1 MNTQN
6 KNRKSFRDALN
17 ILSTNGFK
25 SVWNEEEYHLK
36 FTTVKSEIPVT
47 CVNCKDESL
56 KSLFNINRGSK
67 CKKCALPR
75 KTRLLKYKTVNDEF
89 IKNGMKLLWNDEEF
103 TRNFTGC
110 SQKIPVLCVCKERKE
125 LCYSSVRNGRKC
137 QDCGNNRRKN
147 YEDVLKIVEDNGM
160 KLNMSKEQFDL
171 IYKSMNDPITILCKC
186 NKEYSVRINDVKFG
200 YSCKECGKEK
210 VRNTNLER
218 YGVENP
224 ILNEEIKEKVR
235 NTNLERYGVENSFLN
250 EEIKEKIRN
259 TNLERYGVENPFL
272 NEEIKE
278 KIRNTNLERYGVENP
293 FLNEEIKEKI
303 RNTNLERYG
312 FEYSAQNEE
321 IKQKIK
327 NTNLEKYGVEYPF
340 QSDEIQEKVKQS
352 ILDIYG
358 VEFITQHPDVKEKTK
373 NTNLDRYGVEYP
385 AQNEDVR
392 KKMQN
397 TCISKFGVPFA
408 LQNEDIFKKTMT
420 KMTSF
425 KLFEYPSGNTIEIQ
439 GYEHFAIKELLEN
452 GISEEDII
460 TGPDNVPEIWYIDS
474 ENKKRRHYVDI
485 YIKSENKCIEVKSE
499 WTLKLQEYCMS
510 YKQNAAK
517 EQGYDYEIWI
527 YNHKGVKLRIE

>member
-6 KNRKSFRDALN
+6 KNRKSFSDALN

-36 FTTVKSEIPVT
+36 FTTVKSEIPVI

-67 CKKCALPR
+67 CKKCASPR
-75 KTRLLKYKTVNDEF
+75 KTRILKYKTVNDEF
-89 IKNGMKLLWNDEEF
+89 IKNGMKLLWNEEEF

-171 IYKSMNDPITILCKC
+171 IYKSMNDPITVLCKC

-224 ILNEEIKEKVR
+224 FLNEEIKEKV
-235 NTNLERYGVENSFLN
+235 
-250 EEIKEKIRN
+250 RN

-278 KIRNTNLERYGVENP
+278 KV
-293 FLNEEIKEKI
+293 

-312 FEYSAQNEE
+312 FKYSAQNEE
-321 IKQKIK
+321 IKEKIK
-327 NTNLEKYGVEYPF
+327 NTNLERYGVEYPF

-358 VEFITQHPDVKEKTK
+358 VEFITQHPDIKEKTK
-373 NTNLDRYGVEYP
+373 NTNLDRYGVEHP
-385 AQNEDVR
+385 AQNEEVR

-397 TCISKFGVPFA
+397 TCINNFGVPFA
-408 LQNEDIFKKTMT
+408 LQNEDIFKKAMS

-460 TGPDNVPEIWYIDS
+460 TGSDNVPEIWYIDS